1 MSFARVLLGSRH
13 KRFTTKKNIDKPMA
27 GTYLS
32 FRVSLLLQVAL
43 SGRRESRN
51 FLIDQPAQENWLEI
65 TPDERTMATLAHAL
79 QLIGSWIAPLIIF
92 LVRRRSRFVSFHALQ
107 ALLLQ
112 IVHTI
117 LVVVLMV
124 FWFSTIFSVVF
135 HQTSGKAPD
144 FPPVFF
150 ILFPLVWLGF
160 MGLWVGT
167 LVIAILYAI
176 KAGRGEWADYP
187 VLGKLARKMLK
198 MGPNETHLAPTPQ
211 M

>member
-1 MSFARVLLGSRH
+1 
-13 KRFTTKKNIDKPMA
+13 
-27 GTYLS
+27 
-32 FRVSLLLQVAL
+32 
-43 SGRRESRN
+43 
-51 FLIDQPAQENWLEI
+51 
-65 TPDERTMATLAHAL
+65 MATLAHAL

-92 LVRRRSRFVSFHALQ
+92 LIRRRSRFVSFHALQ

-112 IVHTI
+112 VVHTI
-117 LVVVLMV
+117 IVVVLMV
-124 FWFSTIFSVVF
+124 LWFSTIFSVVF

-144 FPPVFF
+144 FPPMFF
-150 ILFPLVWLGF
+150 ILFPLVWLCF

-167 LVIAILYAI
+167 LIIAILYAI

-198 MGPNETHLAPTPQ
+198 MGPMEGRFTTTPQ